1 MKNLRLGQI
10 VLLGNLRY
18 LTEEVSTFE
27 NAVKLKPEEM
37 LETFLVRHLTPLTDY
52 YVNDA
57 FAAAHRS
64 APSMVA
70 FQELLPSAAG
80 FLFFNEVSALI
91 RVLESPERL
100 AVFVIGGNV

>member
-1 MKNLRLGQI
+1 M
-10 VLLGNLRY
+10 LGNLRY

-37 LETFLVRHLTPLTDY
+37 LNTYLVRRLAPLVDC

-57 FAAAHRS
+57 FAAAHRN

-70 FQELLPSAAG
+70 FQELLPSAGGRQFIA
-80 FLFFNEVSALI
+80 EVTALTRI
-91 RVLESPERL
+91 MQNPARP
-100 AVFVIGGNV
+100 AVFLLGGAKISTLSA